1 MKNSN
6 LIWCILLFALLPGCS
21 KDDTAITTKDFTT
34 LYGGR
39 PFKGSAAGIRSQS
52 GRETHRWGGEGR
64 VAVIEVSRDSVSL
77 VFMADFAEVGE
88 VNLKIRGAYQGNGF
102 QATGPSLD
110 FSIVD
115 GKISGNAVNEQQ
127 RIVFSGTIAPETSK
141 LDMRI
146 EFLQGQE
153 GFPEGSVLELNLD
166 TSREHG
172 DSSGDGAGC
181 NMRLVPIWSPSG
193 MTMGMVPDC

>member
-1 MKNSN
+1 M
-6 LIWCILLFALLPGCS
+6 LLFTLLLGCS
-21 KDDTAITTKDFTT
+21 KDDTETAAKDFAT

-52 GRETHRWGGEGR
+52 GRETHRWSGEGR

-77 VFMADFAEVGE
+77 VFMADFAEVGA
-88 VNLKIRGAYQGNGF
+88 VNLKIRGAYRGNRF

-127 RIVFSGTIAPETSK
+127 RIVFSGAIAPGTSM

-146 EFLQGQE
+146 EFLQEQE
-153 GFPEGSVLELNLD
+153 GFPEGSVLELSLD

-172 DSSGDGAGC
+172 DGSGDGGC